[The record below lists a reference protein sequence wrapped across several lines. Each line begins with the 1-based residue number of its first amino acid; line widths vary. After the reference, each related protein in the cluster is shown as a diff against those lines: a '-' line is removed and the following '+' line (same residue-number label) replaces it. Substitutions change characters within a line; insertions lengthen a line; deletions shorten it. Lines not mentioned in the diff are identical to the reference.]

1 VKLAILGVIAFVA
14 ALAGGTGFGIAT
26 APKPKPAPAV
36 SAPAAKPAPAPAPT
50 PPAPTAVAASAT
62 PLGPPVQTVPPLS
75 DSSHVAAALKAA
87 NAAAATLAATA
98 PKAPTKPATPEDY
111 SAIAKIL
118 SDMKPKQANEILS
131 HLSDDEVEGILRT
144 VAARSAAVLLA
155 QMPATRA
162 AEMSR
167 RLMQPKGA
175 R

>member
-1 VKLAILGVIAFVA
+1 MKLAILGVIAFVA

-36 SAPAAKPAPAPAPT
+36 SAPAAKPAPAPAPA

-62 PLGPPVQTVPPLS
+62 PQGPPVQSAPPLS
-75 DSSHVAAALKAA
+75 DSSHVAAALRAA
-87 NAAAATLAATA
+87 NAAAAELAATPSPA
-98 PKAPTKPATPEDY
+98 KPATPEDY
-111 SAIAKIL
+111 GAIAKIL
-118 SDMKPKQANEILS
+118 ADMKPKQANEILS

-167 RLMQPKGA
+167 RLMKPKGA
-175 R
+175 K